1 MIRFARRLATGL
13 AAIALCVTPV
23 FAPKVWAQG
32 GKNNFDTYL
41 VQPNFNAADKARI
54 AKATAYLQA
63 LGGAEG
69 RFEQTDDRGRVVQG
83 KWFLQRPGKIRF
95 EYDPPSSLLVV
106 SNGRQ
111 VNTWDP
117 RLQAFNAYPLSETPL
132 SLFLDKTIRFDQG
145 VIISE
150 VTSNA
155 AGFVLKARSRNKTV
169 DGSVKLYFDQ
179 AGDGQVSLKQ
189 WTITDG
195 QGKATTV
202 RLLSL
207 GESHPAPGLFV
218 LDKPQSKK

>member
-1 MIRFARRLATGL
+1 MSRFARLLAAGL
-13 AAIALCVTPV
+13 AAAAICATPAL
-23 FAPKVWAQG
+23 APNAYAQG

-41 VQPNFNAADKARI
+41 VQPEFNTADKARI
-54 AKATAYLQA
+54 SKATAYLQN

-69 RFEQTDDRGRVVQG
+69 RFQQTDDRGRAAEG

-111 VNTWDP
+111 VNSWDP
-117 RLQAFNAYPLSETPL
+117 RLQSFNSYPLSETPL

-145 VIISE
+145 VIITE

-155 AGFVLKARSRNKTV
+155 TGFTLKARSRNKTMA
-169 DGSVKLYFDQ
+169 GSVRLYFDET
-179 AGDGQVSLKQ
+179 GDGPVALRQ
-189 WTITDG
+189 WTITDA
-195 QGKATTV
+195 QGRDTAV

-218 LDKPQSKK
+218 LDKPQSK

>member
-1 MIRFARRLATGL
+1 MSRFARLLAAGL
-13 AAIALCVTPV
+13 AATLICATSEA
-23 FAPKVWAQG
+23 FAQG
-32 GKNNFDTYL
+32 GKNNFDTYI

-63 LGGAEG
+63 LTGAQG
-69 RFEQTDDRGRVVQG
+69 RFEQTDDRGRAVQG
-83 KWFLQRPGKIRF
+83 KWFLQRPGKMRF

-117 RLQAFNAYPLSETPL
+117 RLESFNSYPLSETPL

-145 VIISE
+145 VIITE
-150 VTSNA
+150 IKSNA
-155 AGFVLKARSRNKTV
+155 QGFTLRARSRNKTV
-169 DGSVKLYFDQ
+169 NGSVDLAFDET
-179 AGDGQVSLKQ
+179 GDGPVALRQ
-189 WTITDG
+189 WTIIDSG
-195 QGKATTV
+195 GKATTV

-207 GESHPAPGLFV
+207 NDSHPEASLFV

>member
-1 MIRFARRLATGL
+1 MTRFARLLATIL
-13 AAIALCVTPV
+13 TTTLVCATPA

-32 GKNNFDTYL
+32 GKNNFDLYL
-41 VQPNFNAADKARI
+41 SQPNFNAADKARV

-69 RFEQTDDRGRVVQG
+69 RFEQSDDRGRTVQG
-83 KWFLQRPGKIRF
+83 KWFLQRPGKMRF
-95 EYDPPSSLLVV
+95 EYDAPSSLLVV

-117 RLQAFNAYPLSETPL
+117 RLQSFNSYPLSETPL

-145 VIISE
+145 VLITE

-155 AGFVLKARSRNKTV
+155 SSFTLTARSRTKSV
-169 DGSVKLYFDQ
+169 QGSVRLTFDQ
-179 AGDGQVSLKQ
+179 AGDGPVALRQ
-189 WTITDG
+189 WTIIDA

-202 RLLSL
+202 HLLSL
-207 GESHPAPGLFV
+207 AESHPAASLFV
-218 LDKPQSKK
+218 LEKPQSKK

>member
-1 MIRFARRLATGL
+1 MSRFARLL
-13 AAIALCVTPV
+13 AAGFAATFICASPV
-23 FAPKVWAQG
+23 LAQG
-32 GKNNFDTYL
+32 GKNNFDIYL
-41 VQPNFNAADKARI
+41 SQPNFNAADKARI
-54 AKATAYLQA
+54 ARATAYLQH
-63 LGGAEG
+63 LSGAEG
-69 RFEQTDDRGRVVQG
+69 RFEQTDDRGRTVEG

-106 SNGRQ
+106 SDGRQ
-111 VNTWDP
+111 VKTWDP

-145 VIISE
+145 VIITE

-155 AGFVLKARSRNKTV
+155 TGFMLKARSRNKSV
-169 DGSVKLYFDQ
+169 DGSVKLQFDQ
-179 AGDGQVSLKQ
+179 AGDGPVALRQ
-189 WTITDG
+189 WTITDP

-207 GESHPAPGLFV
+207 GDSHPAPGLFV

>member
-1 MIRFARRLATGL
+1 MRRFARLLAAGLAT
-13 AAIALCVTPV
+13 AAICASPAL
-23 FAPKVWAQG
+23 APDALAQG

-41 VQPNFNAADKARI
+41 SQPNFNAADKARI
-54 AKATAYLQA
+54 ARATAYLQN
-63 LGGAEG
+63 LSGAEG
-69 RFEQTDDRGRVVQG
+69 RFEQTDDRGRTVQG

-117 RLQAFNAYPLSETPL
+117 RLQSFNSYPLSETPL

-145 VIISE
+145 VIITE

-155 AGFVLKARSRNKTV
+155 TGFTLTARSRNKTV
-169 DGSVKLYFDQ
+169 SGSVKLYFDESG
-179 AGDGQVSLKQ
+179 AGPVTLRQ
-189 WTITDG
+189 WTITDA
-195 QGKATTV
+195 QGRETTV

-207 GESHPAPGLFV
+207 NESHPAPGLFV
-218 LDKPQSKK
+218 LNKPQSKK

>member
-1 MIRFARRLATGL
+1 MRRFARLLSAGL
-13 AAIALCVTPV
+13 AATLLCATPV
-23 FAPKVWAQG
+23 LAQG

-54 AKATAYLQA
+54 AKATAYLQS

-69 RFEQTDDRGRVVQG
+69 RFEQTDDRGRTVDG
-83 KWFLQRPGKIRF
+83 KWFLQRPGKMRF

-117 RLQAFNAYPLSETPL
+117 RLQAFNSYPLSETPL

-145 VIISE
+145 VIITE
-150 VTSNA
+150 IASNA
-155 AGFVLKARSRNKTV
+155 AGFTLKARSRNKSV
-169 DGSVKLYFDQ
+169 DGSVKLQFDQ
-179 AGDGQVSLKQ
+179 TGDGPVSLKQ
-189 WTITDG
+189 WTITDA
-195 QGKATTV
+195 QGKATSV
-202 RLLSL
+202 HLLSL
-207 GESHPAPGLFV
+207 TDSHPAPALFV